1 MENSNNIGENE
12 INSILIELIQ
22 EALGFENT
30 TPQIHHTRRRP
41 RQNPFSNLH
50 SSTQSTEDLNINDEN
65 YIYRNQII
73 NMMNNY
79 NQNIRLYQDNF
90 RLYQENI
97 SYALQ
102 LLSSSRPTHNIFQEP
117 GRNRSG
123 NAMFNPTNNTSGI
136 TYSYA
141 NTLPSS
147 RPSNND
153 TERFNAHTN
162 LRRQYRNNINL
173 GRTFNDLFTNV
184 AVRPTEQQ
192 ILTAT
197 RLFEYADDMTDIN
210 NRCPI
215 TLEDF
220 QENETVCQIKHCRH
234 TFKEQSLRNWFQNN
248 VRCPVCRYDIRD
260 YLEEGEP
267 IRPTDVIYDLSNNTS
282 PLRTSSPSRTS
293 YPLRTSSPDISYNT
307 TRLRNNSGLDAV
319 MRNITRTIS
328 GALDNYLDNGFNT
341 DILDSSSGANVFTFE
356 FPIYYTTSDLSG
368 DYNDR

>member
-1 MENSNNIGENE
+1 MENSNNIGDNE

-22 EALGFENT
+22 EALGFENRT
-30 TPQIHHTRRRP
+30 DRNHHTRRRP

-50 SSTQSTEDLNINDEN
+50 SSTQSTEHLNINDEN

-79 NQNIRLYQDNF
+79 NQNIRLYQ
-90 RLYQENI
+90 ENI
-97 SYALQ
+97 LYSLQ
-102 LLSSSRPTHNIFQEP
+102 LLSSARPLHNVFQEP
-117 GRNRSG
+117 ARNRSG
-123 NAMFNPTNNTSGI
+123 NTMFTPTNNTSGI
-136 TYSYA
+136 TYSYS

-162 LRRQYRNNINL
+162 LRREYRNNINF
-173 GRTFNDLFTNV
+173 GRTFTDLFTNV
-184 AVRPTEQQ
+184 VVSPTEQQ
-192 ILTAT
+192 ILNAT
-197 RLFEYADDMTDIN
+197 RLFEYSDDMTDIN

-267 IRPTDVIYDLSNNTS
+267 IRPTDVIYDLSNNTN
-282 PLRTSSPSRTS
+282 PLRTSSQS
-293 YPLRTSSPDISYNT
+293 RTSSPDISYNT
-307 TRLRNNSGLDAV
+307 SSRRTNSGLDAV

-328 GALDNYLDNGFNT
+328 GALDNYLDNGFQPN
-341 DILDSSSGANVFTFE
+341 ILDSNAGANVLTFE
-356 FPIYYTTSDLSG
+356 FPIYYSTFDTSREHTDE
-368 DYNDR
+368 

>member
-1 MENSNNIGENE
+1 M
-12 INSILIELIQ
+12 
-22 EALGFENT
+22 
-30 TPQIHHTRRRP
+30 
-41 RQNPFSNLH
+41 
-50 SSTQSTEDLNINDEN
+50 
-65 YIYRNQII
+65 
-73 NMMNNY
+73 
-79 NQNIRLYQDNF
+79 
-90 RLYQENI
+90 
-97 SYALQ
+97 
-102 LLSSSRPTHNIFQEP
+102 
-117 GRNRSG
+117 
-123 NAMFNPTNNTSGI
+123 
-136 TYSYA
+136 
-141 NTLPSS
+141 
-147 RPSNND
+147 
-153 TERFNAHTN
+153 
-162 LRRQYRNNINL
+162 

-267 IRPTDVIYDLSNNTS
+267 IRPTDVIYDLSNNTN
-282 PLRTSSPSRTS
+282 PS
-293 YPLRTSSPDISYNT
+293 RTSSPDISYNT
-307 TRLRNNSGLDAV
+307 THLRNNSGLDAV

-328 GALDNYLDNGFNT
+328 GALDNYLDNGFNP

-368 DYNDR
+368 EYVER

>member
-1 MENSNNIGENE
+1 MENIHNIGENE
-12 INSILIELIQ
+12 INSILTELIQ

-30 TPQIHHTRRRP
+30 TPRTSNTRRRP
-41 RQNPFSNLH
+41 RQNPY
-50 SSTQSTEDLNINDEN
+50 SSTHSTQHLNINDEN
-65 YIYRNQII
+65 YIYRNQLI
-73 NMMNNY
+73 NIMNNY

-97 SYALQ
+97 LYALQ
-102 LLSSSRPTHNIFQEP
+102 LLSSSRPIHNTFQEP
-117 GRNRSG
+117 TRNRSG
-123 NAMFNPTNNTSGI
+123 NTMFTPTNNAAGI
-136 TYSYA
+136 TYSYS

-153 TERFNAHTN
+153 TARFNTPTN
-162 LRRQYRNNINL
+162 LPRIYRNNIDW

-184 AVRPTEQQ
+184 VVRPTEQQ
-192 ILTAT
+192 ILNAT
-197 RLFEYADDMTDIN
+197 RLFEYTDDMTDIN

-260 YLEEGEP
+260 YVEEGEP
-267 IRPTDVIYDLSNNTS
+267 IRPTDVIYDLSTNTN
-282 PLRTSSPSRTS
+282 PSRTPS
-293 YPLRTSSPDISYNT
+293 PTRNTSSSRTSSPDISYNT

-328 GALDNYLDNGFNT
+328 GALDSYLENGINS

-356 FPIYYTTSDLSG
+356 FPIYYATSDLSG
-368 DYNDR
+368 EYIER